1 MVNDLK
7 LKRCVIM
14 GSNKKNF
21 DTITGR
27 YLLIENPCTTVPCLP
42 GVAYAVSVNGKYYY
56 FTING
61 HCFSNNQSWNGYTPD
76 VDDFVTVIGL
86 LGERKDIFG
95 KSFNIIEV
103 VSLQPAS
110 RN

>member
-1 MVNDLK
+1 
-7 LKRCVIM
+7 M

-61 HCFSNNQSWNGYTPD
+61 HFFSNNRSWNGYTPE
-76 VDDFVTVIGL
+76 VDEFVMVLVCWVKKKIFSADL
-86 LGERKDIFG
+86 LT
-95 KSFNIIEV
+95 
-103 VSLQPAS
+103 SLK
-110 RN
+110 